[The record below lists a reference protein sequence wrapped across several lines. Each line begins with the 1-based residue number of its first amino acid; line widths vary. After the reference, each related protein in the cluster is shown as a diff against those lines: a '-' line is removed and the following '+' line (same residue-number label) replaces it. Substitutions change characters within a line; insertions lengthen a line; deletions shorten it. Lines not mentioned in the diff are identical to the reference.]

1 MSTGHRPTFHPAIG
15 KQVFGGHVGNHIV
28 SVKDQLGQKS
38 LKFRNFGQSSQ
49 SEMRARDYKSEID
62 IIEKNHVA
70 EKNKEIARI
79 TSYSSNSSKSE
90 KADGPRLLTD
100 APALSTDELRKKYD
114 DADADNGDSDNDLE
128 SRFII
133 F

>member
-49 SEMRARDYKSEID
+49 SEMRARDYKAEIE
-62 IIEKNHVA
+62 IIEKDHIA

-79 TSYSSNSSKSE
+79 TSYSSKVE
-90 KADGPRLLTD
+90 KASDGPRLLTD
-100 APALSTDELRKKYD
+100 APALSVDELRRKYD

-128 SRFII
+128 SR
-133 F
+133 